1 MKRQGRVL
9 ASTANLR
16 SQLVTRIGFASMEEL
31 GAADRTQAA
40 YDKLHDDER
49 ADFVI
54 DQKVR
59 EKKVMSLILQT
70 LLRERLNMIWT
81 LIAFLC

>member
-1 MKRQGRVL
+1 
-9 ASTANLR
+9 
-16 SQLVTRIGFASMEEL
+16 MEEL

-59 EKKVMSLILQT
+59 EKKVMSLILQSR
-70 LLRERLNMIWT
+70 LRERLNMIWT
-81 LIAFLC
+81 LIAVLFMSHLKVFTVSGFWELIVTRKILS